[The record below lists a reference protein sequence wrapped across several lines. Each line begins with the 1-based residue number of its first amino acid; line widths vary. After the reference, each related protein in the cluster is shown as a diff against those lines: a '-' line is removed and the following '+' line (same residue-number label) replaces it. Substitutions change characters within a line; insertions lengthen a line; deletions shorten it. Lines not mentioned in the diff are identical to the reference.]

1 MNKAVLA
8 TISCS
13 VVPLAPLAAERPN
26 ILFIMS
32 DDQGA
37 HAMSCYGSKIN
48 STPNMDA
55 IAKNG
60 VRCNRVYATNPICAP
75 SRACILSGMCSHKK
89 GVVTNVTAFGAFVDI
104 GIHQDGLVH
113 VSELANRFIRDPS
126 EVVKTGDKIKVRV
139 LAVDKARNRVSLTCR
154 SGTSAPRQ
162 YAGGPRPQSG
172 AGRGGSS
179 RGGGRSYSS
188 SVCNANRGKIEG
200 LDNEENL
207 LAVGPRMRRSCLEVS
222 GLFPMVSVA

>member
-1 MNKAVLA
+1 MGEPTLRDIIAELKKPGRDPRAVFEKPA
-8 TISCS
+8 FRDDVTTI
-13 VVPLAPLAAERPN
+13 
-26 ILFIMS
+26 
-32 DDQGA
+32 DDV
-37 HAMSCYGSKIN
+37 KE
-48 STPNMDA
+48 
-55 IAKNG
+55 
-60 VRCNRVYATNPICAP
+60 
-75 SRACILSGMCSHKK
+75 GMTLE

-104 GIHQDGLVH
+104 RIHQDGLVH
-113 VSELANRFIRDPS
+113 VSELADRFIRDPS

>member
-1 MNKAVLA
+1 MSQLVGNAQAADRIDVRKYISNEVGEPTLRDIIAELKKPGRDPRAVFEKPA
-8 TISCS
+8 FRDDVTTI
-13 VVPLAPLAAERPN
+13 
-26 ILFIMS
+26 
-32 DDQGA
+32 DDV
-37 HAMSCYGSKIN
+37 KE
-48 STPNMDA
+48 
-55 IAKNG
+55 
-60 VRCNRVYATNPICAP
+60 
-75 SRACILSGMCSHKK
+75 GMTLE

-113 VSELANRFIRDPS
+113 VSELADRFIRDPS